1 MTCEAYNGIENK
13 NYTLRGE
20 GTEMVDVNAMIATNI
35 VAILKQQNRKQ
46 IDLAEALQTNKQTI
60 SKMLNGSR
68 MINAIELKQIAEF
81 LGVKMEELTKVHEN
95 KTDTDIV
102 HAFMGKVDSEQA
114 KEALQIADRLSDMI
128 LFHRKVRENGTS
140 MMESWEA

>member
-1 MTCEAYNGIENK
+1 
-13 NYTLRGE
+13 
-20 GTEMVDVNAMIATNI
+20 MVDVNAMIAANI
-35 VAILKQQNRKQ
+35 VAVLKQQNRKQ
-46 IDLAEALQTNKQTI
+46 IDLAEALQTNKQTV

-81 LGVKMEELTKVHEN
+81 LGVKMEDLTKVREN
-95 KTDTDIV
+95 ATDTDIV

-128 LFHRKVRENGTS
+128 LFHRKVRENGTE

>member
-1 MTCEAYNGIENK
+1 MI
-13 NYTLRGE
+13 
-20 GTEMVDVNAMIATNI
+20 DVNAMIAANI
-35 VAILKQQNRKQ
+35 VAILKQRNRKQ

-81 LGVKMEELTKVHEN
+81 LGVKMEELTKVREN
-95 KTDTDIV
+95 TTDTDIV

-128 LFHRKVRENGTS
+128 LFHRKVRDNGMV

>member
-1 MTCEAYNGIENK
+1 MI
-13 NYTLRGE
+13 
-20 GTEMVDVNAMIATNI
+20 DVNAMIAANI
-35 VAILKQQNRKQ
+35 VVILKQQNRKQ

-81 LGVKMEELTKVHEN
+81 LGVKMEELTKVREN
-95 KTDTDIV
+95 TTDTDIV

-114 KEALQIADRLSDMI
+114 KEALQIADSLSDMI
-128 LFHRKVRENGTS
+128 LFHRKVRENGTA